1 MAKSFSEFL
10 ADQKKSSPGLK
21 EKVNIAT
28 AGTTFYLNHIKEK
41 GLGRQYIETN
51 KVSNAGTKLTE
62 DFRNDIEMLDGTD
75 YRGFVGFIRKYQTAL
90 NELPKNRNLSPEDRK
105 YVEAAIK
112 DPLTQIAT
120 IRGPVLRLAYGL
132 EDLKKEFKPLK
143 LADRLLGD
151 VPIIGSLIKEKI
163 EDIEEGEQAVIK
175 AGRDAAKQKARELQ
189 KSLGL
194 DEDEG
199 DDFVDTGDTV
209 SPGAGAQTIEKEL
222 TTERLEDEGRLNT
235 TPSFGLGRKKQTE
248 EQRKEANIERE
259 ETQNIFEAIMMNTQ
273 ETNEILRELTDAYRE
288 ENEGMGE
295 FFDKFGVGLGLGL
308 PFGGKGGKTPNVKPK
323 GPKGNL
329 INYVSDF
336 NNVVIEDF
344 FTDLNIIAIGSRSNE
359 NQPSENTMLKMA
371 LVEKNKNYYLLG
383 LIIQNDNALFVN
395 ENFNGR
401 IWRIDLGSDPK
412 KTDEK
417 GNSWISYYGIEIG
430 RTNQFHS
437 NLNIEGA
444 MWAKNICLDDKAVN
458 WEFKEDFIN
467 RFIIRYGQDFNYG
480 VPYYRGS
487 SITTWDTMRDFS
499 S

>member
-10 ADQKKSSPGLK
+10 AEQKERSPGLK

-51 KVSNAGTKLTE
+51 KVSNAGTRLTE
-62 DFRNDIEMLDGTD
+62 DFRGDIEELDGTD

-90 NELPKNRNLSPEDRK
+90 NELPKNRNLLPQDRK
-105 YVEAAIK
+105 YIEAAIK

-151 VPIIGSLIKEKI
+151 VPIIGSLIKDKI
-163 EDIEEGEQAVIK
+163 DDIEQGEQAVIK

-273 ETNEILRELTDAYRE
+273 ETNEILRELTESYKE

-295 FFDKFGVGLGLGL
+295 LLDQFGNVIGLGGAAETD
-308 PFGGKGGKTPNVKPK
+308 KTGEATTTTK
-323 GPKGNL
+323 
-329 INYVSDF
+329 SH
-336 NNVVIEDF
+336 NN
-344 FTDLNIIAIGSRSNE
+344 
-359 NQPSENTMLKMA
+359 SE
-371 LVEKNKNYYLLG
+371 
-383 LIIQNDNALFVN
+383 
-395 ENFNGR
+395 
-401 IWRIDLGSDPK
+401 P
-412 KTDEK
+412 
-417 GNSWISYYGIEIG
+417 
-430 RTNQFHS
+430 
-437 NLNIEGA
+437 
-444 MWAKNICLDDKAVN
+444 
-458 WEFKEDFIN
+458 
-467 RFIIRYGQDFNYG
+467 
-480 VPYYRGS
+480 PS
-487 SITTWDTMRDFS
+487 SIHTYVAVELSRGLLEVDGHL
-499 S
+499 